1 MKDHNPHDPVN
12 MIGEAYEL
20 FVERAM
26 QDLHVRDGTDS
37 KNPSKPTHRVIKS
50 SDAPS
55 QKSLWIE
62 NKKFLLKNSA
72 LEYLQHAGD
81 KTTITLRRLNQ
92 APNTSDKLV
101 ENENNAPNKLHGHRA
116 FNTTMHSEKNNAH
129 QYKKCD
135 NKTFRRLQ

>member
-37 KNPSKPTHRVIKS
+37 KNPSKPTHRIIKS

-62 NKKFLLKNSA
+62 NKKFLLDQFRYKISLF
-72 LEYLQHAGD
+72 LE
-81 KTTITLRRLNQ
+81 LNQ
-92 APNTSDKLV
+92 IK
-101 ENENNAPNKLHGHRA
+101 E
-116 FNTTMHSEKNNAH
+116 SE
-129 QYKKCD
+129 
-135 NKTFRRLQ
+135 